1 MSLVG
6 PVQRLIQAMRRYDHI
21 RNKDCWLRDSLV
33 PKNQLE
39 AIKRIH
45 RWSGEIIKRQ
55 ENNNETG

>member
-6 PVQRLIQAMRRYDHI
+6 PVQWLIKSMRKYDHL
-21 RNKDCWLRDSLV
+21 RNKDCWLRNGLV
-33 PKNQLE
+33 PKKQLE

-55 ENNNETG
+55 EEDK

>member
-1 MSLVG
+1 MSVVG
-6 PVQRLIQAMRRYDHI
+6 PVQWLIKAMRRYDHL
-21 RNKDCWLRDSLV
+21 RNKEGWMQNGLV

-55 ENNNETG
+55 EGD